1 MMDIDEPDE
10 DTRTDFGADH
20 RALLQDNLQ
29 ALLRQEQ
36 SGKYSCSDYLHVS
49 YWTARTTTN
58 QQQKQQQKHQQQQ
71 VGFLKRKKF
80 GPTTTPAP
88 STAALLAGTTSSVVV
103 AVAPTGARI
112 DEYCREQIVEWS
124 FRVVD
129 YFRIDREV
137 VSVSMSYLDRYLSC
151 CPCDRSTF
159 KLAATATLYLA
170 VKILYPCKLADLG
183 ILSDLSR
190 GEFDMMD
197 VCQTERIM
205 LDTLG
210 WNLHPPTATSF
221 FSIFLDYFFATRVV
235 TISSADMDDIYDV
248 AGFFCEL
255 SACDYSFTH
264 VKESTIAVA
273 AILNSLEGMFGP
285 ENRLESDIVQFAVH
299 AHLISPQQYQQHPRH
314 IHQEDNNDHLTVI
327 RNRLWDLYER
337 SEECAIHQDKFPD
350 EHDPTTMMTA
360 WQTSIFVKKSSLVS
374 SPVSVSTKPCHS
386 AIEFGRNRHSLPPH
400 EPVACRNESW

>member
-1 MMDIDEPDE
+1 MMDVDEPDG
-10 DTRTDFGADH
+10 DFGANH
-20 RALLQDNLQ
+20 RALLSDNLQ

-36 SGKYSCSDYLHVS
+36 SGKYDCSDYLNLA
-49 YWTARTTTN
+49 YWPINIGGSNNSSNN
-58 QQQKQQQKHQQQQ
+58 QVVQK
-71 VGFLKRKKF
+71 RAKF

-88 STAALLAGTTSSVVV
+88 GGAVGGTV
-103 AVAPTGARI
+103 AVALTTARI

-137 VSVSMSYLDRYLSC
+137 VSVSMSYLDRYLSRC
-151 CPCDRSTF
+151 HCDRSTF

-197 VCQTERIM
+197 VCQTERTI
-205 LDTLG
+205 LETLG
-210 WNLHPPTATSF
+210 WNLHPPTSTSF

-255 SACDYSFTH
+255 SSCDYSFTQ

-285 ENRLESDIVQFAVH
+285 DNRLELDIIHTAVH
-299 AHLISPQQYQQHPRH
+299 AHLVPPQPPQHH
-314 IHQEDNNDHLTVI
+314 HHHHSSSNNHSNMDHHLTAI

-337 SEECAIHQDKFPD
+337 SEECAIHHDKFQD
-350 EHDPTTMMTA
+350 EQDPAMMA
-360 WQTSIFVKKSSLVS
+360 WQSSIFVKKTSSVS
-374 SPVSVSTKPCHS
+374 SPVSVSAKPCHS
-386 AIEFGRNRHSLPPH
+386 AIEFGRRSLPPH
-400 EPVACRNESW
+400 EAVAYRNGSW